1 MEPITPRPAEQQILA
16 QAGQLADVLRLSTEW
31 AETCVKQP
39 QIQNGLLK
47 AIHGKRLTVAKIQE
61 SARRPVALGV
71 FGASQCGKSYLVS
84 EMVKGSAPTLEV
96 FLNAGGAPEQKR
108 DFLEE
113 INPAG
118 GREST
123 AVVTRF
129 TRRPYAAVPGCAA
142 AIRLLKRVDVI
153 KILINGFLFECQSEF
168 APSAEDLQKL
178 RYSFRGVQRGR
189 GGDAFALTEEEV
201 WDLQDYV
208 KRHFRSP
215 FLKMLEDINYW
226 GILNDEVRHLPG
238 EYQVS
243 YLEWLWGKFTRL
255 TDLYRQL
262 AQALAG
268 IGGEIVGIFE
278 EALVP
283 RQQSIIDVQRLATL
297 TQPGHRKV
305 PLVLPDGHRVDLDSS
320 LLCAL
325 TCELILRVPPGP
337 TPGLLDE
344 MDVLDFP
351 GARARAQVFDHQRL
365 INDPAALPEV
375 FLRGKVACLFDR
387 FSDDRDITALV
398 LCQEGGP
405 QEAKSLPYMINKWVD
420 WSTGPEPADRRGK
433 PVLLFHVFT
442 KFDMDLVR
450 KKGED
455 PHVRWES
462 RLGTNFAEFFGR
474 AGEWPTQWDD
484 SQPFRNCFWVRNPNV
499 QQTVFGR
506 DRDGKEFVR
515 DEQQL
520 AEIKAQYLAH
530 PLVRKHF
537 ADPALAWDRAAS
549 PGQAGIPWLIE
560 RIRATVPPDAKARQ
574 LSDNLRQM
582 LGELKKLLA
591 PYFVGDDMVQN
602 RAAAEER
609 ANRLLD
615 ALGTVMPT
623 HFSLPLLL
631 DRDRFCLS
639 EKTVAMLY
647 DAIVNPMTENDDEVA
662 RKDAPAAAPP
672 PQPAFRPDIF
682 KRPGASAS
690 SAASPSP
697 TVPAGAGASGAQ
709 SKGPAATATA
719 ATAVTRGEQFARS
732 IFARWQQQ
740 LTALANDPETHR
752 LTGLPPEWFA
762 EVTQELLKGAA
773 RLNIT
778 QAIGEASQAAL
789 TSPGAAKFMAQ
800 RAAASAAHLNRFVT
814 TLGQPRPERPLPQ
827 GVLKASLTP
836 EAYPGL
842 PLYLHWI
849 EAFVTLCK
857 DNAAGGQDVD
867 ERSNA
872 MLAKILGAELPV
884 GPSSSGAG
892 AGARPV
898 AG

>member
-1 MEPITPRPAEQQILA
+1 MEPNTPRPAEQQVIA
-16 QAGQLADVLRLSTEW
+16 QAGQLAEVLRLSSEW
-31 AETCVKQP
+31 ADTCVKQA
-39 QIQNGLLK
+39 QLKGFLLK
-47 AIHGKRLTVAKIQE
+47 TIHGRRLTVGKIQE

-84 EMVKGSAPTLEV
+84 EMVKGGAATLEV
-96 FLNAGGAPEQKR
+96 FVNAAGGPEQKR

-129 TRRPYAAVPGCAA
+129 TRRPYVRIPGCAA
-142 AIRLLKRVDVI
+142 VIRLLKRVDVI

-178 RYSFRGVQRGR
+178 RYSFRGVQRSR

-268 IGGEIVGIFE
+268 IGGEFVGISE

-297 TQPGHRKV
+297 MQSGNRKC
-305 PLVLPDGHRVDLDSS
+305 PIVLADGRRVDLDASI
-320 LLCAL
+320 LCAL

-337 TPGLLDE
+337 AAGLLDE

-351 GARARAQVFDHQRL
+351 GARARAQVYDNHRL
-365 INDPAALPEV
+365 VADAAALPEV

-420 WSTGPEPADRRGK
+420 WSTGAEPADRRGK

-455 PHVRWES
+455 PNVRWES
-462 RLGTNFAEFFGR
+462 RLATNFADFFGR
-474 AGEWPTQWDD
+474 AGEWPLQWDD
-484 SQPFRNCFWVRNPNV
+484 AQAFRNCFWVRNPNV
-499 QQTVFGR
+499 QQTVFGK

-530 PLVRKHF
+530 PLVKRHF
-537 ADPALAWDRAAS
+537 ADPGTAWDRAAA

-560 RIRATVPPDAKARQ
+560 RIRAAVAPDAKARQ
-574 LSDNLRQM
+574 LADNLRQM
-582 LGELKKLLA
+582 LAELKTNLR
-591 PYFVGDDMVQN
+591 PYFVGDDTVKN

-615 ALGTVMPT
+615 ALGGVMPT

-647 DAIVNPMTENDDEVA
+647 DAIVNPMSDEDESGA
-662 RKDAPAAAPP
+662 GDAAAAPEP
-672 PQPAFRPDIF
+672 PKQPAFRPDIF
-682 KRPGASAS
+682 KRPGAAAAPA
-690 SAASPSP
+690 AASGTSA
-697 TVPAGAGASGAQ
+697 PAGTGSGGQAPATP
-709 SKGPAATATA
+709 KGPLAQPL
-719 ATAVTRGEQFARS
+719 TRGEQFARS
-732 IFARWQQQ
+732 VFSRWQEQMV
-740 LTALANDPETHR
+740 ALSGDAETHR

-773 RLNIT
+773 RLQVF
-778 QAIGEASQAAL
+778 QAIGAASNVAL
-789 TSPGAAKFMAQ
+789 TSPGAGKFMPQ
-800 RAAASAAHLNRFVT
+800 RASATAAQLNRFVT
-814 TLGQPRPERPLPQ
+814 GLGRPAPEKPLPQ
-827 GVLKASLTP
+827 GVLKASLTA

-842 PLYLHWI
+842 PIYLHWI
-849 EAFVTLCK
+849 DGFVQLCK
-857 DNAAGGQDVD
+857 DNAAGGQEVD

-872 MLAKILGAELPV
+872 LLAKILGAGEN
-884 GPSSSGAG
+884 G
-892 AGARPV
+892 
-898 AG
+898 